1 MVAIA
6 IYELGIPDQRR
17 WLADHSRFKCGCW
30 SRQIGKTFTAT
41 LELVLDS
48 LEYEAAGRCKRWV
61 ILSRGDR
68 QAQEAMDKGVKR

>member
-1 MVAIA
+1 M
-6 IYELGIPDQRR
+6 
-17 WLADHSRFKCGCW
+17 
-30 SRQIGKTFTAT
+30 
-41 LELVLDS
+41 DS